1 MGSDLNAAI
10 RAAEEALAR
19 FDRLW
24 GKGACHPGEITN
36 AAIESLRALLDA
48 LDAPD
53 PLLAASRNA
62 LAVLTDLA
70 ESAAY
75 WSDYDVPV
83 GLVPRVDE
91 AKARLAAALEGG
103 QR

>member
-10 RAAEEALAR
+10 RAAEEALA
-19 FDRLW
+19 FYDRLGCERN
-24 GKGACHPGEITN
+24 GKSHVIIDAG
-36 AAIESLRALLDA
+36 LVRALLDA